1 MRTLFVE
8 QLVLLNIVVV
18 GNNLDDAFIG
28 DGSGFDIVAHV
39 GKNLLRGFYSDGRVH
54 EGGVC
59 YYFIVGTLDFT
70 DVGGDVGGQ
79 QGDDLSRQ
87 DDIVRC
93 GLVRR
98 IAIRVSKSGV
108 WISAVRPDQNGNAGG
123 PLRFRFRAED
133 GHWR

>member
-1 MRTLFVE
+1 M
-8 QLVLLNIVVV
+8 
-18 GNNLDDAFIG
+18 
-28 DGSGFDIVAHV
+28 
-39 GKNLLRGFYSDGRVH
+39 RGFYSDGHVH

-93 GLVRR
+93 GLGTQDSHTCFQ
-98 IAIRVSKSGV
+98 IRSLDICCEALIKTGTQ
-108 WISAVRPDQNGNAGG
+108 AV
-123 PLRFRFRAED
+123 L
-133 GHWR
+133 